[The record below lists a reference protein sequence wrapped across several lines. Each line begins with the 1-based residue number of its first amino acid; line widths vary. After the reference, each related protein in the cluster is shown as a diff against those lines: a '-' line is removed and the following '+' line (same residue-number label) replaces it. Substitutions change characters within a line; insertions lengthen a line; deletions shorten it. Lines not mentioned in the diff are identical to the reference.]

1 MRALCVGRH
10 RFLSEHLALY
20 FGELGLECRAVVG
33 FEEALAAAHAWA
45 PDLVVCDYDLLATAP
60 LGRWERDALLSRRPV
75 IAVSLTR
82 RPEDVNLL
90 DVNAIAGFLYL
101 PALDA
106 ETVVRLL
113 DAVQRQLRPPVEPG
127 LADRDLPGDQT
138 AGGTGAAGASGERR
152 ERPTDDPG
160 SGSTGWASLYAAPA
174 PTSAPGR

>member
-1 MRALCVGRH
+1 M
-10 RFLSEHLALY
+10 
-20 FGELGLECRAVVG
+20 ECRAVVG
-33 FEEALAAAHAWA
+33 FEDALAAAHAWA

-101 PALDA
+101 PALDP

-113 DAVQRQLRPPVEPG
+113 DAVQRQLHPPVEPG
-127 LADRDLPGDQT
+127 LADRGRPGDHT
-138 AGGTGAAGASGERR
+138 DGSAGGASASR
-152 ERPTDDPG
+152 ERPARPSEGPG
-160 SGSTGWASLYAAPA
+160 ATGWPGFPMAPA
-174 PTSAPGR
+174 PAPGR